1 MLLAVW
7 GLDGFKCPAIL
18 EDNYLHYNWVPNSP
32 WLQKDPSCGE
42 RNYQSFVL
50 RKKTF
55 DFISEPVN
63 NAVIVSRGQQR
74 DSAAQIHV
82 SILPQTPLPSKLPYN
97 AEQTSLCHT
106 VGLCLSFILNTVWTS
121 WSQTPYP
128 LSLILLPCNH
138 KEKAS
143 LASSLRLKFYSG
155 VCGGGYYSSVQLLSC
170 VRLFATPWTAG
181 LQASLSIANSKFT
194 QTHVY
199 WVGDA
204 VQPSHLLSS
213 PSPSA
218 FNLSQH
224 QGLFQCVSSSH

>member
-1 MLLAVW
+1 MTSKRPFLWRKKLPVFC
-7 GLDGFKCPAIL
+7 FK
-18 EDNYLHYNWVPNSP
+18 
-32 WLQKDPSCGE
+32 
-42 RNYQSFVL
+42 
-50 RKKTF
+50 KKTF
-55 DFISEPVN
+55 NFISEPVN

-97 AEQTSLCHT
+97 AEQTSLCCT
-106 VGLCLSFILNTVWTS
+106 VGPCLSSILNTVWTS
-121 WSQTPYP
+121 WSQTLYP

-155 VCGGGYYSSVQLLSC
+155 VCGGGYYSSGQLLSC

-181 LQASLSIANSKFT
+181 LQASLSIANSEFT

-204 VQPSHLLSS
+204 VQSSHLLSS

-224 QGLFQCVSSSH
+224 QGLF